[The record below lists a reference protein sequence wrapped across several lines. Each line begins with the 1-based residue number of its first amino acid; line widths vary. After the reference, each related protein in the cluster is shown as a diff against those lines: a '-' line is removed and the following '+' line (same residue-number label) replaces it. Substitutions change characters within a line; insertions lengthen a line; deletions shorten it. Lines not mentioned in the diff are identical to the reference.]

1 MMARNKNITA
11 VSQHK
16 RRIQLLVGQL
26 ALRHRHLQVARVP
39 LPLRVL
45 LPPQVLLLH
54 LDRLLPHTQEQPTQD
69 PLPLATPE
77 PAPIQDLLVSPRPTP
92 AQAATLGLHSLPA
105 VLATLDHSPASPSLA
120 AVFLL
125 TSPPPLDFL
134 TQVVA
139 TVDTAAVATAA
150 TAAADL
156 AATAVTVVTA
166 AVATAATAVVDLAA
180 TAVVQAMTTLG
191 TLLSHK
197 SCP

>member
-1 MMARNKNITA
+1 MGETLTLPTRTLETRTQISPTLTLDPPLAT
-11 VSQHK
+11 
-16 RRIQLLVGQL
+16 RI
-26 ALRHRHLQVARVP
+26 
-39 LPLRVL
+39 L
-45 LPPQVLLLH
+45 LPPTPETPTLQLLTLEMIILLVLTQV
-54 LDRLLPHTQEQPTQD
+54 TQEQPTQD

-150 TAAADL
+150 TA
-156 AATAVTVVTA
+156 VTVVTA

>member
-45 LPPQVLLLH
+45 LPLQVHPPPQVLLLH
-54 LDRLLPHTQEQPTQD
+54 LDRLLPHTQEQPTRD

-120 AVFLL
+120 AGFLL

-134 TQVVA
+134 TLVVA
-139 TVDTAAVATAA
+139 TVDTAAVAAAA
-150 TAAADL
+150 TAAA
-156 AATAVTVVTA
+156 
-166 AVATAATAVVDLAA
+166 DLAA